1 MPQYKGALPMA
12 RTAVA
17 LESAAGDESRAHGGG
32 GGGGGKG
39 GGGSR
44 TAEAQAVL
52 NNNKTERR
60 MMEAIHQVDR
70 LLNGGNGVKR
80 RTSEDLVLDKS
91 FKHSGGF
98 NRQEQLKRRHSEPDV
113 LSTVLAERI
122 SQKESLQQGGSGQNM
137 QASSVH
143 NGSCAA
149 ASAGTSADAPPVF
162 RDSFARSKAAK
173 EELAASGALE
183 A

>member
-1 MPQYKGALPMA
+1 MQYA
-12 RTAVA
+12 RHENFSTF
-17 LESAAGDESRAHGGG
+17 SRSCLCLC
-32 GGGGGKG
+32 
-39 GGGSR
+39 SR
-44 TAEAQAVL
+44 SLTWQVL
-52 NNNKTERR
+52 TNLCPERVVTQPGR
-60 MMEAIHQVDR
+60 VR
-70 LLNGGNGVKR
+70 VKR

-162 RDSFARSKAAK
+162 RDSFARSKAAA